1 MNNQLKTILLLGVLT
16 ALMIGAGAMIG
27 RGFLYLFAALA
38 IAMNFAA
45 YFWSDRV
52 VLRMSRAR
60 PVEDSEAP
68 RLHAMVEELSIRAG
82 IPKPRVYWIED
93 DQPNAFATGRNPEH
107 GVVAVTSGLMRRL
120 TEREIR
126 GVIAHEIAHIR
137 NRDIL
142 VASVAAMIA
151 SVVTSVANVLQF
163 AAIFGGGSNDGEEGG
178 SPLGGLVWALLAPI
192 GATLVQLAI
201 SRSREYLADESAANL
216 TGDPEALASALERLH
231 AHAEAIEPA
240 HAHPATASL
249 YIVNPLAGGGSM
261 LGSLFSTHPPA
272 GKRIERLRAM
282 TGMGGLRAIGGGYR
296 AA

>member
-1 MNNQLKTILLLGVLT
+1 MKNQLRTILLLGVLT
-16 ALMIGAGAMIG
+16 ALMIGVGAMIG

-60 PVEDSEAP
+60 PIEDDEAP
-68 RLHAMVEELSIRAG
+68 RLHAMVEEISVRAG
-82 IPKPRVYWIED
+82 IPKPRVYWID
-93 DQPNAFATGRNPEH
+93 DEQPNAFATGRNPEH

-142 VASVAAMIA
+142 VASVAAMLA
-151 SVVTSVANVLQF
+151 SVVTSVANALQF
-163 AAIFGGGSNDGEEGG
+163 AAIFGGGGSDHEEGG

-201 SRSREYLADESAANL
+201 SRSREYLADETAANL
-216 TGDPEALASALERLH
+216 TGDPEALARALERLH
-231 AHAEAIEPA
+231 EHAEEIEPT
-240 HAHPATASL
+240 HAQPATASL
-249 YIVNPLAGGGSM
+249 YIVNPLSGGSM
-261 LGSLFSTHPPA
+261 LGSLFSTHPA
-272 GKRIERLRAM
+272 AQKRIERLRAM
-282 TGMGGLRAIGGGYR
+282 IGMERLHAISGGYR